1 MSKKKK
7 CIATTEIDLNNMY
20 LTIEKMLRHIEW
32 NELPTSTNS
41 EAAIQQDF
49 RLYFDNYKPAQNI

>member
-1 MSKKKK
+1 
-7 CIATTEIDLNNMY
+7 
-20 LTIEKMLRHIEW
+20 MLRHIEW
-32 NELPTSTNS
+32 NELPTGTNS